1 MVKAKDAIRTAR
13 SLIGTPYSNVDCIRL
28 IVLVI
33 RNSPGGVATYRCQGT
48 NWLWRSIDNSG
59 KYRDLT
65 WRGEAASSTPR
76 AGMLAFQRKGD
87 DIHHVG
93 LVTDS
98 GTVIHSSS
106 VRGEVVE
113 TALDK
118 RWSLLAIHRYISP
131 AASGEDTDTEN
142 EQEEAEEMQ
151 AYTAQVKLNDPDSS
165 LTVRDAP
172 NGTRIGRL
180 GHGAKVRVITERDGW
195 AFVQYGDDGRG
206 YVSADYLAPV
216 VDEPAPEAPKITII
230 DSAGRR
236 FEPNGDW
243 RVLIGSLD

>member
-13 SLIGTPYSNVDCIRL
+13 SLIGTPYSKVDCIRL
-28 IVLVI
+28 IVLAI
-33 RNSPGGVATYRCQGT
+33 RNSPGGVPGYRCQGT

-59 KYRDLT
+59 KYKDLT

-93 LVTDS
+93 LITDS

-118 RWSLLAIHRYISP
+118 KWTLLGIHRYISP
-131 AASGEDTDTEN
+131 AESGEVTED
-142 EQEEAEEMQ
+142 EGEKEEAEEMQ
-151 AYTAQVKLNDPDSS
+151 PYTAQVKLNDPDSS

-172 NGTRIGRL
+172 DGTRIGRI
-180 GHGAKVRVITERDGW
+180 GHGAMVRVISERDGW
-195 AFVQYGDDGRG
+195 AFVQFGDDGSG

-236 FEPNGDW
+236 FEPDGDW